1 MILYKKNI
9 KIGDQIVKKMI
20 DEIKIDEFFSKKDNH
35 YTTFFSN
42 GKIKPENILN
52 NFYNDI
58 LTDVSKEFGFYKVS
72 KFYNSMWAQVYPPHF
87 GKHSPHSHFY
97 GSVLFSWV
105 HFIKPTSN
113 KCFSFLDSEN
123 NKTYPPQDEGDFI
136 VFPSWKRHCVDVN
149 ISEDDRFVIAGNA
162 ISVNFNTNH

>member
-9 KIGDQIVKKMI
+9 KIDDQIVKKMI

-113 KCFSFLDSEN
+113 KCFSFWIQKIIRHIHH
-123 NKTYPPQDEGDFI
+123 KTREILLFFHLGKDTVWTLIYPKMIDL
-136 VFPSWKRHCVDVN
+136 
-149 ISEDDRFVIAGNA
+149 
-162 ISVNFNTNH
+162 